1 MVYCSGTIKDTVC
14 PDVLRTLYHLFV
26 KIPCFSGAA
35 APAINCNDIF
45 SPFLSYAVTNST
57 RGPDHELQDKNR
69 SAADE
74 RSDLYCHFVGLPSFF
89 SSCALLCSV
98 LKKAVPSASTYIPGK
113 YSASLTLGNEHVNVE
128 VTVDADQI
136 LDVSL
141 VHLNEA
147 VSTMY
152 PLMQPSMNELAP
164 QILNTQST
172 KDLTFP
178 ESSRYTCMT
187 LLKAVDNALEKP
199 GNKKTGTNLSKIY
212 KRPPQR
218 SSSSCGSLFSS
229 FLFFRSIP
237 IQSCKQFCRHIG
249 RYFDPLFCIFF

>member
-1 MVYCSGTIKDTVC
+1 MSSKTKIV
-14 PDVLRTLYHLFV
+14 VLRMKEVIYT
-26 KIPCFSGAA
+26 
-35 APAINCNDIF
+35 AI
-45 SPFLSYAVTNST
+45 
-57 RGPDHELQDKNR
+57 
-69 SAADE
+69 
-74 RSDLYCHFVGLPSFF
+74 FVGL
-89 SSCALLCSV
+89 AILLLILCFIMFRPE
-98 LKKAVPSASTYIPGK
+98 KKAVPSAST

-187 LLKAVDNALEKP
+187 LLKAVDNALEKA
-199 GNKKTGTNLSKIY
+199 
-212 KRPPQR
+212 RE
-218 SSSSCGSLFSS
+218 
-229 FLFFRSIP
+229 
-237 IQSCKQFCRHIG
+237 
-249 RYFDPLFCIFF
+249 

>member
-1 MVYCSGTIKDTVC
+1 MSSKTKIV
-14 PDVLRTLYHLFV
+14 VLRMKEVIYT
-26 KIPCFSGAA
+26 
-35 APAINCNDIF
+35 AI
-45 SPFLSYAVTNST
+45 
-57 RGPDHELQDKNR
+57 
-69 SAADE
+69 
-74 RSDLYCHFVGLPSFF
+74 FVGLAILLLILCF
-89 SSCALLCSV
+89 SMFRPE
-98 LKKAVPSASTYIPGK
+98 KKAVPSASTYIPGK

-187 LLKAVDNALEKP
+187 LLKAVDNALEKA
-199 GNKKTGTNLSKIY
+199 
-212 KRPPQR
+212 RE
-218 SSSSCGSLFSS
+218 
-229 FLFFRSIP
+229 
-237 IQSCKQFCRHIG
+237 
-249 RYFDPLFCIFF
+249 

>member
-1 MVYCSGTIKDTVC
+1 MSSKTKIV
-14 PDVLRTLYHLFV
+14 VLRMKEVIYT
-26 KIPCFSGAA
+26 
-35 APAINCNDIF
+35 AI
-45 SPFLSYAVTNST
+45 
-57 RGPDHELQDKNR
+57 
-69 SAADE
+69 
-74 RSDLYCHFVGLPSFF
+74 FVGL
-89 SSCALLCSV
+89 AILLLILCFIMFRPE
-98 LKKAVPSASTYIPGK
+98 KKAVPSASTYIPGK
-113 YSASLTLGNEHVNVE
+113 YSASLTLGNVE

-187 LLKAVDNALEKP
+187 LLKAVDNALEKA
-199 GNKKTGTNLSKIY
+199 
-212 KRPPQR
+212 RE
-218 SSSSCGSLFSS
+218 
-229 FLFFRSIP
+229 
-237 IQSCKQFCRHIG
+237 
-249 RYFDPLFCIFF
+249 